1 MQNDEN
7 KVKKSFFQGMK
18 SELKKVVW
26 PSARQT
32 AKNTLV
38 TIVFVL
44 LISII
49 LIVCNLVFDFISTKY
64 YDLILGRTSDDS
76 SNNQLVS
83 EEVIS
88 GEVIDESGES
98 ALSEE
103 ESEVES
109 IETTVD
115 TGEPEEVESSSEI
128 E

>member
-44 LISII
+44 LISIV
-49 LIVCNLVFDFISTKY
+49 LMVSNFVFDSLSKGY
-64 YDLILGRTSDDS
+64 YNLILGRNNDNS

-83 EEVIS
+83 GEVIS
-88 GEVIDESGES
+88 GEVIEESGE
-98 ALSEE
+98 ATLSEE
-103 ESEVES
+103 SELESVETLEDNGEPVEAEISNEVE
-109 IETTVD
+109 
-115 TGEPEEVESSSEI
+115 
-128 E
+128 